1 MATLTHDAATV
12 HRENHDAMRRV
23 RAIVAGSSG
32 NLVEWYDFYVY
43 SFTALYFAS
52 EFFPSGD
59 QTTQLLNA
67 AGVFGAG
74 FLMRPI
80 GSWLFGRI
88 ADRRGRRTSMMIAV
102 ILMCAG
108 SLMVAV
114 LPTYATI
121 GIAAPFLLLL
131 ARLLQGLSVGGEYGT
146 SATYMSEV
154 AISGRRGFYSSF
166 QYETLIGGQAPAG
179 LGVG

>member
-1 MATLTHDAATV
+1 MATVFQAHHTHSIGTTDT
-12 HRENHDAMRRV
+12 RR
-23 RAIVAGSSG
+23 RIWAIVGGSSG

-43 SFTALYFAS
+43 SFTALYFAP
-52 EFFPSGD
+52 EFFPKGD

-67 AGVFGAG
+67 AGVFAAG

-88 ADRRGRRTSMMIAV
+88 ADRRGRRASMMIAV
-102 ILMCAG
+102 ILMCGG
-108 SLMVAV
+108 SLLVAV

-121 GIAAPFLLLL
+121 GIAAPLLLL
-131 ARLLQGLSVGGEYGT
+131 VARLMQGLSVGGEYGT

-154 AISGRRGFYSSF
+154 ALTGRSGFLSSF
-166 QYETLIGGQAPAG
+166 QYDTCIGGQ
-179 LGVG
+179 V